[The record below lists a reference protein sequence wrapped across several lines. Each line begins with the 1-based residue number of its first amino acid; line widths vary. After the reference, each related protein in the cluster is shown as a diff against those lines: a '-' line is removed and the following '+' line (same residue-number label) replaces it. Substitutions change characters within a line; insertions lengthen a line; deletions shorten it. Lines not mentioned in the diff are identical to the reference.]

1 MTGSLAAMSAPARAA
16 GRSATRRRALATPPP
31 LVVAFV
37 LVLAAV
43 VACALF
49 AGAIAPHDP
58 VRNNLVVRLQP
69 PAWLAGGSTEYPLGT
84 DQLGRDVLSRLI
96 YGARISLAIA
106 VMGTLFGA
114 VLGASCGLVS
124 GFVRGRL
131 DEVMMLLVDAWI
143 ALPFLI
149 IALVVVALLGTSLPV
164 LTLLAALSGWASYTR
179 VSRSLGLRV
188 REEQYIL
195 AARSI
200 GVTPGR
206 LIVRHTL
213 PNVIAPLIVLTTMEL
228 TSIIL
233 LEASLSYLGFG
244 IQPPTAAWGLMVNE
258 GREYLNT
265 AWWLGVFP
273 GALIMI
279 VAVSVSLVGD
289 WLRDVLDPTLKT

>member
-1 MTGSLAAMSAPARAA
+1 MSGSLVAMAAPAGVT
-16 GRSATRRRALATPPP
+16 GRTRSRRRTFANPPP
-31 LVVAFV
+31 LVWVFIVV
-37 LVLAAV
+37 LTGI

-49 AGAIAPHDP
+49 AGLIAPHDP
-58 VRNNLVVRLQP
+58 TRNNLIIRLQP
-69 PAWLAGGSTEYPLGT
+69 PAWLAGGSSTYPLGT
-84 DQLGRDVLSRLI
+84 DALGRDVLSRLI

-131 DEVMMLLVDAWI
+131 DELMMLLVDAYI

-149 IALVVVALLGTSLPV
+149 IALVVIALLGTSLTV

-195 AARSI
+195 AARAI
-200 GVTPGR
+200 GVTQAR
-206 LIVRHTL
+206 LIFRHTL
-213 PNVIAPLIVLTTMEL
+213 PNVIAPLIVLTTFEL
-228 TSIIL
+228 TAIIL

-273 GALIMI
+273 GFLIML

-289 WLRDVLDPTLKT
+289 WLRDVLDPTLKS